1 VNDVELT
8 RRALLQGAALTAG
21 ALVRPDHARFAIA
34 SQAVSAVTVR
44 ITFLPPAT
52 VGRGDASISLVP
64 EDGAL
69 VRRDWPRL
77 PVTRGAPASH
87 VSGGVRLH
95 VAEDLA
101 VSVTADGRVVQQ
113 LRADLAANS
122 LSFLLGRGSLLAL
135 GEGGQQFDRRGAADE
150 MRNGQDAYRLH
161 THGAR
166 VPIQWLVGAEGWGLY
181 VHQPL
186 GTFDLTASEGRFTAS
201 TLLPLDVFVVA
212 SSDPAVLLRE
222 FAVIT
227 GYAELPARWTF
238 GYMQSHRT
246 LAGPE
251 EVLGVARTFR
261 EKRLPCDALIYLGTE
276 FTPSGWNTRNGEFTW
291 NANNF
296 PDPKAAI
303 DALHAM
309 HYKVVV
315 HTVIEGRQLTG
326 VVDDPCGAPEPSG
339 RDAADRWP
347 DHRSVGCY
355 WPYHKALFDVGVDGW
370 WPDQGDGLDAPS
382 RLSRI
387 RMYWEGSR
395 RWRPDQRP
403 FALHR
408 NGYAGMQRYG
418 AFLWSGDVYT
428 TWETLRTQVAVGI
441 NAGLSG
447 MPFWGTDIGGFVPTA
462 EYTGELHVR
471 WFQFGAFCPLFRAH
485 GRDWHLRLP
494 WGWNTGEL
502 GPVEVEGYAGGA
514 ANPDSRELHN
524 PSVEPICRKYL
535 ELRYRMLPY
544 IYTAARTC
552 CDTGLPMIRAIWVH
566 QPDDPQA
573 GAIGDQ
579 YFWGRDVLV
588 APVLEPGATNR
599 RLYLPRGTWI
609 DFWSE
614 APLDGGRWIDR
625 PVTLETIPLFVRA
638 GAVIPFDPL
647 RQHTSERVEGPL
659 TLVVYPGADGT
670 SDVYEDDGVS
680 FEHKRGNYMRLVA
693 QWEERRGTLR
703 LSLAPGSRL
712 VGTAVR
718 LIDIRRSGHTRTES
732 VRFDGSPTVIRL

>member
-1 VNDVELT
+1 
-8 RRALLQGAALTAG
+8 
-21 ALVRPDHARFAIA
+21 
-34 SQAVSAVTVR
+34 
-44 ITFLPPAT
+44 
-52 VGRGDASISLVP
+52 
-64 EDGAL
+64 
-69 VRRDWPRL
+69 
-77 PVTRGAPASH
+77 
-87 VSGGVRLH
+87 
-95 VAEDLA
+95 
-101 VSVTADGRVVQQ
+101 
-113 LRADLAANS
+113 
-122 LSFLLGRGSLLAL
+122 
-135 GEGGQQFDRRGAADE
+135 
-150 MRNGQDAYRLH
+150 
-161 THGAR
+161 
-166 VPIQWLVGAEGWGLY
+166 
-181 VHQPL
+181 
-186 GTFDLTASEGRFTAS
+186 
-201 TLLPLDVFVVA
+201 
-212 SSDPAVLLRE
+212 
-222 FAVIT
+222 
-227 GYAELPARWTF
+227 
-238 GYMQSHRT
+238 
-246 LAGPE
+246 
-251 EVLGVARTFR
+251 
-261 EKRLPCDALIYLGTE
+261 
-276 FTPSGWNTRNGEFTW
+276 
-291 NANNF
+291 
-296 PDPKAAI
+296 
-303 DALHAM
+303 
-309 HYKVVV
+309 
-315 HTVIEGRQLTG
+315 
-326 VVDDPCGAPEPSG
+326 
-339 RDAADRWP
+339 
-347 DHRSVGCY
+347 
-355 WPYHKALFDVGVDGW
+355 
-370 WPDQGDGLDAPS
+370 
-382 RLSRI
+382 
-387 RMYWEGSR
+387 
-395 RWRPDQRP
+395 
-403 FALHR
+403 
-408 NGYAGMQRYG
+408 MQRYG

-514 ANPDSRELHN
+514 ANPDPRELHN

-552 CDTGLPMIRAIWVH
+552 CDTGLPMIRAMWVH

-588 APVLEPGATNR
+588 APVVEPGATNR

-625 PVTLETIPLFVRA
+625 PVDLETIPLFVRA

-647 RQHTSERVEGPL
+647 RQHTSEHVEGPL

>member
-1 VNDVELT
+1 MNDVELT

-34 SQAVSAVTVR
+34 AQAVSAVTVR

-52 VGRGDASISLVP
+52 AGREDASISLVP

-77 PVTRGAPASH
+77 PVTRGAPGSH

-122 LSFLLGRGSLLAL
+122 LSFLLGRGPLLAL

-166 VPIQWLVGAEGWGLY
+166 VPIQWLVGTEGWGLY

-186 GTFDLTASEGRFTAS
+186 GTFDLTGSEGRFTAS

-261 EKRLPCDALIYLGTE
+261 EKQLPCDALIYLGTE

-291 NANNF
+291 NASNF

-309 HYKVVV
+309 HYKVV
-315 HTVIEGRQLTG
+315 
-326 VVDDPCGAPEPSG
+326 APYG
-339 RDAADRWP
+339 HRRTTAHRRGG
-347 DHRSVGCY
+347 RSVRS
-355 WPYHKALFDVGVDGW
+355 AR
-370 WPDQGDGLDAPS
+370 A
-382 RLSRI
+382 
-387 RMYWEGSR
+387 E
-395 RWRPDQRP
+395 RP
-403 FALHR
+403 
-408 NGYAGMQRYG
+408 
-418 AFLWSGDVYT
+418 
-428 TWETLRTQVAVGI
+428 
-441 NAGLSG
+441 
-447 MPFWGTDIGGFVPTA
+447 
-462 EYTGELHVR
+462 
-471 WFQFGAFCPLFRAH
+471 
-485 GRDWHLRLP
+485 
-494 WGWNTGEL
+494 
-502 GPVEVEGYAGGA
+502 
-514 ANPDSRELHN
+514 
-524 PSVEPICRKYL
+524 
-535 ELRYRMLPY
+535 
-544 IYTAARTC
+544 
-552 CDTGLPMIRAIWVH
+552 
-566 QPDDPQA
+566 
-573 GAIGDQ
+573 
-579 YFWGRDVLV
+579 
-588 APVLEPGATNR
+588 
-599 RLYLPRGTWI
+599 
-609 DFWSE
+609 
-614 APLDGGRWIDR
+614 
-625 PVTLETIPLFVRA
+625 
-638 GAVIPFDPL
+638 
-647 RQHTSERVEGPL
+647 
-659 TLVVYPGADGT
+659 
-670 SDVYEDDGVS
+670 
-680 FEHKRGNYMRLVA
+680 
-693 QWEERRGTLR
+693 
-703 LSLAPGSRL
+703 
-712 VGTAVR
+712 
-718 LIDIRRSGHTRTES
+718 
-732 VRFDGSPTVIRL
+732 